1 MFLHITNSLLILFA
15 FVAIFVTHNS
25 SSRFRDAYVL
35 FRTSLSSSSN
45 DSDSSFRYN
54 IGTFDLETWACDLR
68 SARGADMARDDYAQ
82 QCSIEVAGRALMV
95 PLAAVAWCIAGIAVW
110 GLVGGGR
117 RGPDGERVKS
127 RDVGLDMERLDEGAW

>member
-45 DSDSSFRYN
+45 DSDSS
-54 IGTFDLETWACDLR
+54 CDLR
-68 SARGADMARDDYAQ
+68 SARGADMVRDDYAQ